1 MAMLYKPF
9 KTPQDFESRIRLGET
24 PENIYWD
31 YKQMFNLKEP
41 ENIAIDLAAFANTYG
56 GTLLIGIAEKKIN
69 GLKVASSIVPNV
81 DAEEIKKIVNT
92 RIHEIIL
99 PKIQTTVVQFEIA
112 GNTVV
117 AINVEPSVNLVSART
132 SNDRGNFCF
141 PYRTE
146 FGNQFMTFEEVENR
160 MVDNKTRAMY
170 LKLKKNL
177 PSGGRV
183 TLYPFPIRNC
193 RTQWSFEWMDGFD
206 DEIKL
211 EANGF
216 RSIIVPISFID
227 EVWKGHEG
235 VCIKMNTRLYCS
247 PNFIDFENSEKMA
260 IYEAI
265 LKDASDVKNF
275 FSEARNRTE

>member
-1 MAMLYKPF
+1 MLYKPF
-9 KTPQDFESRIRLGET
+9 KTAQDFESLIHLGET
-24 PENIYWD
+24 PEGIHWD
-31 YKQMFNLKEP
+31 YKQVFNPKDP
-41 ENIAIDLAAFANTYG
+41 ADIAIDLAAFANTYG
-56 GTLLIGIAEKKIN
+56 GTLLIGVAEKKIN
-69 GLKVASSIVPNV
+69 GLRVASGFAPNV
-81 DAEEIKKIVNT
+81 DAEDIKKLVNT
-92 RIHEIIL
+92 RVHEIIS

-117 AINVEPSVNLVSART
+117 AINVEPSVNLVSVRT

-146 FGNQFMTFEEVENR
+146 YGNQFMIFEEVEKR

-206 DEIKL
+206 NEIKL

-260 IYEAI
+260 IYETN
-265 LKDASDVKNF
+265 LKSVIEAQRF
-275 FSEARNRTE
+275 LSEAHNKTK

>member
-1 MAMLYKPF
+1 MLYKPF
-9 KTPQDFESRIRLGET
+9 KTAQDFESLIHLGET
-24 PENIYWD
+24 PEGIHWD
-31 YKQMFNLKEP
+31 YKQVFNPKDP
-41 ENIAIDLAAFANTYG
+41 ADIAIDLAAFANTYG
-56 GTLLIGIAEKKIN
+56 GTLLIGVAEKKIN
-69 GLKVASSIVPNV
+69 GLRVASGFAPNV
-81 DAEEIKKIVNT
+81 DAEDIKKLVNT
-92 RIHEIIL
+92 RVHEIIS

-117 AINVEPSVNLVSART
+117 AINVEPSVNLVSVRT

-146 FGNQFMTFEEVENR
+146 YGNQFMIFEEVEKR

-206 DEIKL
+206 NEIKL

-265 LKDASDVKNF
+265 LKDASDVKKF
-275 FSEARNRTE
+275 FSEAHNRTE